1 MEGNIMS
8 YIISQR
14 IKAFRIE
21 RGLSQEEVASKLE
34 MSRQRYSRIESNQV
48 QVTFKIIEKLAD
60 IFGIATKEITK
71 VSEEKKPL
79 NILFRE
85 NNVQEASDEVIEK
98 IQKILEYM
106 NAHERLYYKM
116 KEGKSHGK
124 A

>member
-60 IFGIATKEITK
+60 IFGIAIKEITK

-85 NNVQEASDEVIEK
+85 NNVQGASDEVIEK

-116 KEGKSHGK
+116 KEGKLHGK

>member
-1 MEGNIMS
+1 MS

-14 IKAFRIE
+14 IKALRIE
-21 RGLSQEEVASKLE
+21 RGLSQEEVATKLD

-48 QVTFKIIEKLAD
+48 QVTFKAIEQLAD
-60 IFGIATKEITK
+60 VFGIATKEITR

-79 NILFRE
+79 KVLFRE
-85 NNVQEASDEVIEK
+85 NNADGTSDEAIEK

-116 KEGKSHGK
+116 KEGKAHGK